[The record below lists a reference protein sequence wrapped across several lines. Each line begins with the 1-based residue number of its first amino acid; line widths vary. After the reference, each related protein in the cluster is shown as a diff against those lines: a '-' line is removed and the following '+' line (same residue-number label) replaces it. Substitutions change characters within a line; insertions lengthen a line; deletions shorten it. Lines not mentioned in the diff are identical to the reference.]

1 MGEWG
6 EAKLIQI
13 RVMNDEIV
21 LRLKEYME
29 NEARSCSMDLTLSK
43 PLTLDNVKASFS
55 LYSLNRGF
63 WVCNA

>member
-1 MGEWG
+1 M
-6 EAKLIQI
+6 QI
-13 RVMNDEIV
+13 RLMIDILVQ
-21 LRLKEYME
+21 RLKEFME
-29 NEARSCSMDLTLSK
+29 NEVCSCSMDLTLSK

>member
-1 MGEWG
+1 M
-6 EAKLIQI
+6 I
-13 RVMNDEIV
+13 NDIV
-21 LRLKEYME
+21 LRLKEFLE

-63 WVCNA
+63 WVCNAWVCL

>member
-1 MGEWG
+1 M
-6 EAKLIQI
+6 I
-13 RVMNDEIV
+13 NDIV
-21 LRLKEYME
+21 LRLKEFLE

>member
-1 MGEWG
+1 M
-6 EAKLIQI
+6 I
-13 RVMNDEIV
+13 NDIV
-21 LRLKEYME
+21 LRLKEFME

-63 WVCNA
+63 WVRYAGVCL